1 MAITEAYYA
10 QVKNVADIF
19 KALLNAQAPEK
30 FTQKFLY
37 DLGFTGVND
46 RPFVS
51 VLKALDF
58 IDESGV
64 PTQRYY
70 DYLDEE
76 NSESVL
82 AIAVREAYGDLF
94 AVNQKAYEM
103 TNEQV
108 KGKLKSLLQGR
119 KSDAVLK
126 KMAATFTTLCN
137 LADFSGIPKTM
148 EKKKADAT
156 PVKEKP
162 KTKELSVSKVGAGK
176 ELSLKYSI
184 NIELPNTRDQ
194 LVYDAIF
201 RSIRENLL

>member
-1 MAITEAYYA
+1 MALTESYFA
-10 QVKNVADIF
+10 QVKNVSDIF
-19 KALLNAQAPEK
+19 DAILNAQAPDK

-51 VLKALDF
+51 VLKALGF

-76 NSESVL
+76 NSKSVL
-82 AIAVREAYGDLF
+82 AMGIREAYGDLF

-103 TNEQV
+103 SNDKV
-108 KGKLKSLLQGR
+108 KGKLKSLLQGK

-126 KMAATFTTLCN
+126 KMAATFITLCG
-137 LADFSGIPKTM
+137 LAEFTGIPKSM
-148 EKKKADAT
+148 EKKKDEPKREKAKTAAK
-156 PVKEKP
+156 KEI
-162 KTKELSVSKVGAGK
+162 ESVAG
-176 ELSLKYSI
+176 EISLKYSI

>member
-1 MAITEAYYA
+1 MSITDTYYA
-10 QVKNVADIF
+10 KIENVANIF
-19 KALLNAQAPEK
+19 QALLNAQAPEK
-30 FTQKFLY
+30 FTQKFLC
-37 DLGFTGVND
+37 DLGFPSVND
-46 RPFVS
+46 RAFIS
-51 VLKALDF
+51 VLKSLGF

-70 DYLDEE
+70 DYLDED
-76 NSESVL
+76 NSRSVL
-82 AIAVREAYGDLF
+82 ASGIREAYADLF

-108 KGKLKSLLQGR
+108 RKKLKSLFQGKKGNVVLR
-119 KSDAVLK
+119 KMS
-126 KMAATFTTLCN
+126 ATFVALCG
-137 LADFSGIPKTM
+137 LADFSGIAKTM
-148 EKKKADAT
+148 EKKEVGTT
-156 PVKEKP
+156 PEKEKVVTIEPSKP
-162 KTKELSVSKVGAGK
+162 KTALSK

>member
-1 MAITEAYYA
+1 M
-10 QVKNVADIF
+10 
-19 KALLNAQAPEK
+19 
-30 FTQKFLY
+30 
-37 DLGFTGVND
+37 ND

-51 VLKALDF
+51 VLKSLGF

-76 NSESVL
+76 NSKSVL
-82 AIAVREAYGDLF
+82 AIGIREAYGDLF

-103 TNEQV
+103 TSQKV
-108 KGKLKSLLQGR
+108 KLKLKSLLHGK

-126 KMAATFTTLCN
+126 KMATTFVTLCS

-148 EKKKADAT
+148 EKKKADT
-156 PVKEKP
+156 VPDKEKVII
-162 KTKELSVSKVGAGK
+162 KESSKSKADVSK